1 LVYIREILIDT
12 PGVGDTRDKEEINMF
27 LLYQHLAKLSNNNEY
42 ISAIVLVA
50 KFPTLLD
57 NSYLEN
63 LKFYQKLFSNIFQTN
78 LVIMITHVEESEDWI
93 RRQERSGHTVGERLQ
108 QIRVSIQSILNLS
121 EEISYYTIDSLCFK
135 DTEEMKHALEVRSML
150 FDSCFEQPITILE
163 TIRFPKLQ
171 KWKSLDEIE
180 ILGLEERKK
189 EYIKEC
195 QLLIKQ

>member
-12 PGVGDTRDKEEINMF
+12 PGVGDTRDKEEVNMY

-42 ISAIVLVA
+42 ISAIVA

-57 NSYLEN
+57 YLEN
-63 LKFYQKLFSNIFQTN
+63 LKLYQKLFSNIFQTN

-135 DTEEMKHALEVRSML
+135 DTENMKHALEVRSML
-150 FDSCFEQPITILE
+150 FNSCFEQPITILE

-171 KWKSLDEIE
+171 KLWMKIE
-180 ILGLEERKK
+180 ILEEKRN
-189 EYIKEC
+189 ISRNVNC
-195 QLLIKQ
+195 